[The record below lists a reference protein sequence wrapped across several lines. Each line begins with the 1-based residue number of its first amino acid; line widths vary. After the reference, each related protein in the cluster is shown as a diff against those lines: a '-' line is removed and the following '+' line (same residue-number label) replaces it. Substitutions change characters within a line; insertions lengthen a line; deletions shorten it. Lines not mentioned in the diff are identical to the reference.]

1 MTLLRSREE
10 GDRAALR
17 PRTKALA
24 AFPAEHSQG
33 FHMAAASPAKKKSP
47 APAPVMVSP
56 SGSSVP
62 TDAEEPIGSQ
72 EIAALA
78 YQYWQARG
86 CPDGSPEEDWFR
98 AERELQCRK
107 S

>member
-1 MTLLRSREE
+1 
-10 GDRAALR
+10 
-17 PRTKALA
+17 
-24 AFPAEHSQG
+24 
-33 FHMAAASPAKKKSP
+33 MAAVELEKNKSP
-47 APAPVMVSP
+47 APTPVMASP

-62 TDAEEPIGSQ
+62 MDTTEPIGSQ

-98 AERELQCRK
+98 AERELQCPK